1 MLRLGLFSYSIYL
14 IHAPIIGVLNK
25 YLIGSLGISALAKF
39 GLLLVVAVPLV
50 LLLSYAFHLLFEAP
64 FLRHRGM
71 RALREIPGVQ
81 MILRGR
87 GASTVPPTDVAMAR
101 GHGSD

>member
-1 MLRLGLFSYSIYL
+1 VLIDRAEETLRAEGLRR
-14 IHAPIIGVLNK
+14 
-25 YLIGSLGISALAKF
+25 AK
-39 GLLLVVAVPLV
+39 AV
-50 LLLSYAFHLLFEAP
+50 FEAP